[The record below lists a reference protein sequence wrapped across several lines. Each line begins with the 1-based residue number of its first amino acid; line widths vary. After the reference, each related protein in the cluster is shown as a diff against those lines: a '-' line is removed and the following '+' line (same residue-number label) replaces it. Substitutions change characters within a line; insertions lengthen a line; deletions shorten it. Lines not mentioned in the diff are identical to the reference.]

1 MRRIFPG
8 KCAKIPTF
16 FSLKQLK
23 TMTQIIN
30 KNKVQTMTS
39 LEIAELTGKQ
49 HKNLMRDIR
58 KMEIAWEKVNGLKFE
73 LVEYRDQ
80 KGQLRPCYKLNKTE
94 CLYIATKFNDE
105 ARAKLVLR
113 WQELELQ
120 EQQRQQQLALPSP
133 QKILALA
140 DNIIGEGLR
149 LLNEPAEDTLTATQV
164 AKTFNMNTLDFNA
177 VLRDMG
183 IQYRR
188 DGRWNLSDDLQ
199 GRGYTA
205 VRTHVSYSLKGE
217 KKIKTYM
224 TWTMAGL
231 RFLNSKLGYPNF

>member
-1 MRRIFPG
+1 
-8 KCAKIPTF
+8 
-16 FSLKQLK
+16 
-23 TMTQIIN
+23 
-30 KNKVQTMTS
+30 MTS

-58 KMEIAWEKVNGLKFE
+58 NMEPAWVKVQGLKFE
-73 LVEYRDQ
+73 LSSRTY
-80 KGQLRPCYKLNKTE
+80 QLPNGGTKEVPCYVLTKTE

-120 EQQRQQQLALPSP
+120 EQKRRQQLCLPEP
-133 QKILALA
+133 KEILRLA

-149 LLNEPAEDTLTATQV
+149 MLNEEAEDTLTATQV
-164 AKTFNMNTLDFNA
+164 AKTFNMKVYDFNA

-188 DGRWNLSDDLQ
+188 GGHWNISDDLAD
-199 GRGYTA
+199 RGLTA
-205 VRTHVSYSLKGE
+205 LRTHVSYSLKGE
-217 KKIKTYM
+217 KKIHTYM
-224 TWTMAGL
+224 TWTLNGL